1 MKQNRTK
8 ILIKSKFSSTLIE
21 LLKTFEVKSL
31 RESMEGGNTF
41 QTLVKLNP
49 CSIIPG
55 LTLLCLKIMVY
66 CLTGHHLV
74 MAKAHLNRRR
84 EQKHKDVNTDLKG
97 IRKAQL

>member
-1 MKQNRTK
+1 M
-8 ILIKSKFSSTLIE
+8 IKSKFSSTLIE

-66 CLTGHHLV
+66 CLTGHLV

-84 EQKHKDVNTDLKG
+84 EQKRKDINTDLRG